1 MDGITRKMG
10 CLQTKT
16 KVEPLPET
24 IIPLPTPQAPSET
37 DPRLPLNARQV
48 FRLKKN
54 WKGIKRKLEVTGVEM
69 FTRFV
74 SWYLYLQYTLPCSP
88 AALLSHNSSLFHSG
102 WV

>member
-1 MDGITRKMG
+1 MG

-24 IIPLPTPQAPSET
+24 VIPLPTPQAPPET

-54 WKGIKRKLEVTGVEM
+54 WKGIKRKLEGTGVEM
-69 FTRFV
+69 FARFV
-74 SWYLYLQYTLPCSP
+74 SRYLYLLY
-88 AALLSHNSSLFHSG
+88 HFSLQHC
-102 WV
+102 